1 MAHMAVHGYW
11 EAFPYALL
19 DLLRYLAWYL
29 VCGLI
34 MAGTWYGGHAAYA
47 AWRRTGPPPLRR
59 RVRVAR
65 EASRGI
71 SEIETFLAECAQPRP
86 PTGENGQ
93 KPAVRDWPA
102 ADQDRRDDQATR

>member
-1 MAHMAVHGYW
+1 MAHMAVHSW

-19 DLLRYLAWYL
+19 GLLRYLAWYL

-59 RVRVAR
+59 PVRVTR
-65 EASRGI
+65 EAARGMGD
-71 SEIETFLAECAQPRP
+71 IEEFLEEGGQTRLQ
-86 PTGENGQ
+86 TGDSGQ
-93 KPAVRDWPA
+93 KHGVSER
-102 ADQDRRDDQATR
+102 